1 MDDMKIYMRAQ
12 ESNEQEN
19 EAAHPIQIWTTLPS
33 YISGE
38 MLRAGFFNTG
48 GTLYVVRREKVTNG
62 VASNDYSR
70 CTFERNDVSQ

>member
-1 MDDMKIYMRAQ
+1 MDMTTYMRAQ

-48 GTLYVVRREKVTNG
+48 TLYVVRREKVPIG